1 MNLDTLS
8 YRKTIGLFATGVTV
22 VAAES
27 EGAVHGMTA
36 NAVAS
41 LSLDPILL
49 LVCVAKKARMARTLE
64 GSARFTINIL
74 AENQETASRHYAG
87 QPTQD
92 PELVPRFVDWEGAP
106 RLEGSLASLCC
117 EKHDWIDGGDHWIVV
132 GRVVAVHREESNDEP
147 LLYFQGGYGKFVK
160 KPADPPRP

>member
-1 MNLDTLS
+1 LSLDTLS
-8 YRKTIGLFATGVTV
+8 YRKTIGLFATGVAV

-27 EGAVHGMTA
+27 QGTVHGMTA

-64 GSARFTINIL
+64 LAHRFTVNIL
-74 AENQETASRHYAG
+74 AEDQETASRHYAG
-87 QPTQD
+87 QPTSD
-92 PELVPRFVDWEGAP
+92 PDRIPRFVDWEGSP

-117 EKHDWIDGGDHWIVV
+117 ERHDWIDGGDHWIVV
-132 GRVVAVHREESNDEP
+132 GKVVAVHHDDSKTSP
-147 LLYFQGGYGKFVK
+147 LVYFQGGYGKFIK
-160 KPADPPRP
+160 NPI